1 VQTSEVSNNINK
13 VQREVV
19 WQISMLDGASSDMKE
34 EMDGLSC
41 STTPSVSLG
50 SGLRPGEDD
59 TDAYPVIRYLNL
71 AQLCNSPSSH
81 WGVEPDLLPMLHAGD
96 DSLHWPCRDQAENAA
111 TLTLMAWMG

>member
-1 VQTSEVSNNINK
+1 MDCGVRWHTQCYLYVSA
-13 VQREVV
+13 VL
-19 WQISMLDGASSDMKE
+19 ISMLDGASSDMKE

-59 TDAYPVIRYLNL
+59 TDAYPVRRYLNP

-81 WGVEPDLLPMLHAGD
+81 WGVESDLLPMLHAGD
-96 DSLHWPCRDQAENAA
+96 GSFHWARRDQAENAA